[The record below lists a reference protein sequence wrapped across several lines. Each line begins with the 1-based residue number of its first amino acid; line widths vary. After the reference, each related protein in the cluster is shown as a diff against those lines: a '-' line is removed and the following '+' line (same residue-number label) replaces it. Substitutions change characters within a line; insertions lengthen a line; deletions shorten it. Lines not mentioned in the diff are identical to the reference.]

1 MIETTYGAVR
11 NAYAALTAL
20 SQQNISIPLGA
31 ALRWRRILGVL
42 RPLVEQSA
50 ELEREIG
57 QRHLAKGDDGKP
69 IQIGEGRYQIADP
82 DAYMADMRTMEHE
95 PVTVGSDYVLVA
107 DFGEAATVVQSSMVG
122 LLEALGPWL
131 KEEAP
136 AN

>member
-1 MIETTYGAVR
+1 VIETTYGAVR
-11 NAYAALTAL
+11 NAYAALGAL

-69 IQIGEGRYQIADP
+69 IPLGEGRYQIADP
-82 DAYMADMRTMEHE
+82 DAYMTDMRVMEKE

-107 DFGEAATVVQSSMVG
+107 DFGETATVVQSSMVG

-131 KEEAP
+131 KEEA
-136 AN
+136 